1 MSYITTIRVYIE
13 LRAEPQLIA
22 TLEQSSMYTLTTII
36 CKVLNIYLYFHNLLC
51 KVGWIKADT
60 KAIQA
65 IHEHVITHNP
75 RVTVSHSDLNT
86 WNLHIKSVTED
97 DRGGYM
103 CQLNTDPM
111 KSQVRAKSINK
122 HRVIFLITSKMTY
135 TISQTHIHT
144 PGNICVTDCVLSV
157 QMD

>member
-1 MSYITTIRVYIE
+1 MGKSRWV
-13 LRAEPQLIA
+13 
-22 TLEQSSMYTLTTII
+22 
-36 CKVLNIYLYFHNLLC
+36 
-51 KVGWIKADT
+51 KADT

-86 WNLHIKSVTED
+86 WNLHIKSVTEE

-111 KSQVRAKSINK
+111 KSQV
-122 HRVIFLITSKMTY
+122 SKRNETFFDLHEE
-135 TISQTHIHT
+135 S
-144 PGNICVTDCVLSV
+144 GK
-157 QMD
+157 